1 MFDSFKRYISNKAKL
16 TNQELD
22 KIQSLSI
29 EKKFRK
35 KQYLLQ
41 TGDICKHHTFIVKG
55 CMRLYRISNKGV
67 EHIIRFAI
75 EEWWM
80 GDKESLNT
88 GQPSRSNI
96 DALEDSEVLMWTK
109 ENHQILLDEIP
120 AFNVF
125 SERVQARSLASSYNR
140 IYTTI
145 SLSAEEK
152 YHDFI
157 QTYPNIFN
165 RVPLHMI
172 ASYLGVSRET
182 LSRIRNQFTS
192 K

>member
-41 TGDICKHHTFIVKG
+41 AGDICKHHTFIVKG

-67 EHIIRFAI
+67 EHVIRFAI

-125 SERVQARSLASSYNR
+125 FRTCTGKKFSIKLQ
-140 IYTTI
+140 
-145 SLSAEEK
+145 
-152 YHDFI
+152 
-157 QTYPNIFN
+157 
-165 RVPLHMI
+165 
-172 ASYLGVSRET
+172 SYLYYYQPFGGRKISRFHPN
-182 LSRIRNQFTS
+182 LS
-192 K
+192 